1 MISSNDESDVESSA
15 EEVVQQQEVKNT
27 QQNKI
32 YLTES
37 ETQEQD
43 VLINLFIKDIE
54 LWLDFDTQ
62 QCILLHFITYCDLC
76 LINTLVDN
84 WGKLDYQR
92 KKKLKNIYFQKFV
105 QRHEK
110 NIENALDTVE
120 VKTQIKVKNKLMKSL
135 GEREDRKYI
144 YNYVGNY

>member
-43 VLINLFIKDIE
+43 VLINLFIKDIQ

-92 KKKLKNIYFQKFV
+92 KKQLKNIYFQKFV

-120 VKTQIKVKNKLMKSL
+120 AKTQIKVKNKLMKSL

-144 YNYVGNY
+144 NNYVGNY